1 VSLIV
6 YGNLRF
12 YFGSAGSSFLVTFS
26 AVAFVSVV
34 FVLSVLFVSVVFV
47 LSVLF
52 VEFVVLVLL
61 VEFVVSLVVSFSTKI
76 IKTLVFGSYTGT
88 E

>member
-6 YGNLRF
+6 YGNVRF

-26 AVAFVSVV
+26 AVA
-34 FVLSVLFVSVVFV
+34 FVSVVFV